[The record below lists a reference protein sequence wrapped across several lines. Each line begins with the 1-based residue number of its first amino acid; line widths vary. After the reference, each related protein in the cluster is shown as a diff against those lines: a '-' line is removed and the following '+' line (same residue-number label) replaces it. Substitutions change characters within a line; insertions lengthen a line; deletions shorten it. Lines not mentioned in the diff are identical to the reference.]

1 MILFNLY
8 SCDEATY
15 PSVNAVESNELLPF
29 LGKKV
34 CISGD
39 TSKVFTVGRMV
50 SAVMP
55 DIPFLSQ
62 AFNNVFTVTS
72 IKLNGVQY
80 LNTPVSTT
88 ILKSADPTTYINYLP
103 SLTSDQNI
111 GTYLGQNLLV
121 TDGQPTTYPVP
132 NSGFYLYLKNLIEN
146 VLGLPINVAKQNPQY
161 FTSPYVCNL
170 KGETQY
176 DIDSYGNLIFQ
187 KRDADSIEIEFY
199 YVDAATA
206 GLDPSHTAYNNV
218 KFKLVF
224 DENQVATIY
233 EDNVVSTT
241 FNPTYTFDQVAVFPG
256 SFGLID
262 EVLNPTEV
270 DSCSVTTPYYQTDL
284 QFVDC
289 GVDDCCDT
297 LSFKDTSTLLNT
309 FAGHSTFGYRLI
321 RIIRPDGTVYEYSSA
336 TSDEPDQVIN
346 VLSGTSVNTFN
357 YSFLSTDVD
366 GVWEV
371 QLYNFPEWNS
381 GVMYN
386 VATGVIVHQND
397 VLYICKESNQNVSP
411 EDDTDNIYWEPYTLD
426 DSTLDTR
433 YGESI
438 KKVVLCISLIGC
450 YRKMVEDGLCSAESN
465 PCAPICDNK
474 KLMQASKVRVIWDA
488 IIKAECNNDFNR
500 VKDLVDMWK
509 SSCSCVNC

>member
-15 PSVNAVESNELLPF
+15 PSINAVESNELLPF

-34 CISGD
+34 YINGD
-39 TSKVFTVGRMV
+39 SSKVYTVGRMV

-55 DIPFLSQ
+55 DIPFSSEP
-62 AFNNVFTVTS
+62 FNNVFTVTS
-72 IKLNGVQY
+72 VKVNGVQY
-80 LNTPVSTT
+80 LNTPASTT
-88 ILKSADPTTYINYLP
+88 IAKNADPSTYINYMP
-103 SLTSDQNI
+103 SNTNDQNI
-111 GTYLGQNLLV
+111 GTYLGQNTMV
-121 TDGQPTTYPVP
+121 TDGQPTTYVVG
-132 NSGFYLYLKNLIEN
+132 NSGLYLFLKTLIEN
-146 VLGLPINVAKQNPQY
+146 ILSLPIDVAKQNVDY
-161 FTSPYVCNL
+161 FTTVYPSNL
-170 KGETQY
+170 KGEQTY
-176 DIDSYGNLIFQ
+176 DLLDYGNLIFQ
-187 KRDADSIEIEFY
+187 KRDADSFEIEFY
-199 YVDAATA
+199 FVDASGT
-206 GLDPSHTAYNNV
+206 DPSHTAYNNV
-218 KFKLVF
+218 RFKLVF

-233 EDNVVSTT
+233 EDNIVSTT
-241 FNPTYTFDQVAVFPG
+241 FNPTFTFDQVAVYPHDEFNLPG
-256 SFGLID
+256 D
-262 EVLNPTEV
+262 VLNPVET
-270 DSCSVTTPYYQTDL
+270 DSCPVTTAYYQTNVD
-284 QFVDC
+284 FVNC
-289 GVDDCCDT
+289 GVDDCCDSI
-297 LSFKDTSTLLNT
+297 SFEDTSTLSNT

-321 RIIRPDGTVYEYSSA
+321 RVVRPDGTVYEYSSA

-346 VLSGTSVNTFN
+346 VLGSGINMFN
-357 YSFLSTDVD
+357 YQFLPTDTD
-366 GVWEV
+366 GIWEV